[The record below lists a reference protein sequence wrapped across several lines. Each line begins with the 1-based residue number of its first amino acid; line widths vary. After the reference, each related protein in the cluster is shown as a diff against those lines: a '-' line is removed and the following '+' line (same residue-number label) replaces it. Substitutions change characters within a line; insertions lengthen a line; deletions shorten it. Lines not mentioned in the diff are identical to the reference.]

1 MATEDQIIKLLAD
14 LKLPDTP
21 ANREIVLSIIN
32 QPTTTQ
38 DESTPTTVP
47 STTLPSASDLLAQL
61 TLEAQAQV
69 QATGNKSGANYLL
82 GYAYPQRI
90 VKGNVSGVQ
99 IPTTDIETF
108 RADGG
113 MLQKYTGDLLVDK
126 NGNIAQKQ
134 YELSPMGESN
144 TILLQLLAEN
154 PLRYKTLTN
163 LLQTRGFYGNTK
175 PSTNRVD
182 QNDRYAFSEF
192 LNNVANANGVTWDV
206 GEQILASMPQNL
218 AAGTKAP
225 SVRVTSDDDLK
236 VVFRK
241 ASTDLLGYEV
251 DDATAQKFAKSYRQM
266 EIAEGQKQAAGG
278 VFESAAAPSTVA
290 EQQIL
295 KQFKP
300 EAQSFAAG
308 NLAQIMD
315 QSIKALGA

>member
-21 ANREIVLSIIN
+21 ANREIVLSILN
-32 QPTTTQ
+32 QPATAQ
-38 DESTPTTVP
+38 GGSTPTTVVP
-47 STTLPSASDLLAQL
+47 ATLPPASDLEA
-61 TLEAQAQV
+61 EISAQAQA
-69 QATGNKSGANYLL
+69 QTTGSKSGSNYLL
-82 GYAYPQRI
+82 GYAYPERI

-99 IPTTDIETF
+99 IPSTDIETF
-108 RADGG
+108 RGG
-113 MLQKYTGDLLVDK
+113 GGTVQKYRGSLLVDK
-126 NGNIAQKQ
+126 NGDVARQQ
-134 YELSPMGESN
+134 YDLSPMGETN

-154 PLRYKTLTN
+154 PVRYKTFTN
-163 LLQTRGFYGNTK
+163 LLQTRGYYGNTK

-206 GEQILASMPQNL
+206 GEQILASTPQSL

-225 SVRVTSDDDLK
+225 SVRVTSDEDLK

-251 DDATAQKFAKSYRQM
+251 DDVTAQKFAKSYREM
-266 EIAEGQKQAAGG
+266 EIAEAQQQAAGG

-295 KQFKP
+295 KQFQP
-300 EAQSFAAG
+300 EAQSFAAA
-308 NLAQIMD
+308 NYAQIMD
-315 QSIKALGA
+315 ARIKELGA

>member
-1 MATEDQIIKLLAD
+1 MATEDQIIKTLAD

-21 ANREIVLSIIN
+21 ANREIVLSFLDGK
-32 QPTTTQ
+32 TTT
-38 DESTPTTVP
+38 EGASTTTTVP
-47 STTLPSASDLLAQL
+47 SAALTPISELEKQLLAAV
-61 TLEAQAQV
+61 EAQKT
-69 QATGNKSGANYLL
+69 ATKSGANYLL
-82 GYAYPQRI
+82 GYAYPERI
-90 VKGNVSGVQ
+90 VKGNVSGTE
-99 IPTTDIETF
+99 IPPTDYETF
-108 RADGG
+108 RGG
-113 MLQKYTGDLLVDK
+113 GGTLQKYKGSLLIDK
-126 NGNIAQKQ
+126 NGNIAREQ
-134 YELSPMGESN
+134 YELSPMGETN

-154 PLRYKTLTN
+154 PLQYKTLTS
-163 LLQTRGFYGNTK
+163 LLQTRGYYGNTK

-206 GEQILASMPQNL
+206 GQQILASMPQNM

-225 SVRVTSDDDLK
+225 SVRVTSDEDLK

-251 DDATAQKFAKSYRQM
+251 DDVTAQKFAKSYRQM
-266 EIAEGQKQAAGG
+266 EIAEGQRQNAGG
-278 VFESAAAPSTVA
+278 VFESAAAPGTVA

-300 EAQSFAAG
+300 EAQSFATG

-315 QSIKALGA
+315 ESIKRLGA

>member
-1 MATEDQIIKLLAD
+1 MATEDQIIKTLAD

-21 ANREIVLSIIN
+21 ANRAIVVSFLDYN
-32 QPTTTQ
+32 TTT
-38 DESTPTTVP
+38 EGASTATTVP
-47 STTLPSASDLLAQL
+47 SATSSVVTATEAEITAKAQ
-61 TLEAQAQV
+61 EEK
-69 QATGNKSGANYLL
+69 TGGTKSGANYLL

-90 VKGNVSGVQ
+90 VKGNVSGTE
-99 IPTTDIETF
+99 IPPTDYETF
-108 RADGG
+108 RGG
-113 MLQKYTGDLLVDK
+113 GGTVQKYKGSLLIDK
-126 NGNIAQKQ
+126 NGNIARQQ
-134 YELSPMGESN
+134 YELSPMGETN

-154 PLRYKTLTN
+154 PLQYKTLTS
-163 LLQTRGFYGNTK
+163 LLQTRGYYGNTK

-206 GEQILASMPQNL
+206 GQQILASMPQNM

-225 SVRVTSDDDLK
+225 SVRVTSDEDLK

-266 EIAEGQKQAAGG
+266 EIAEGQRQNAGG
-278 VFESAAAPSTVA
+278 VFESAAAPGTVA

-300 EAQSFAAG
+300 EAQSFAAADY
-308 NLAQIMD
+308 AQIMD
-315 QSIKALGA
+315 ESIKRLGA

>member
-1 MATEDQIIKLLAD
+1 MATEDQIIKTLAD

-21 ANREIVLSIIN
+21 ANREIVVSILDGK
-32 QPTTTQ
+32 TTT
-38 DESTPTTVP
+38 EGTSTTTTVP
-47 STTLPSASDLLAQL
+47 SAALTPISELEKQLLAAV
-61 TLEAQAQV
+61 EARKT
-69 QATGNKSGANYLL
+69 ATKSGANYLL

-90 VKGNVSGVQ
+90 VKGNVSGTE
-99 IPTTDIETF
+99 IPPTDYETF
-108 RADGG
+108 RGG
-113 MLQKYTGDLLVDK
+113 GGTLQKYKGSLLIDK
-126 NGNIAQKQ
+126 NGNIAREQ
-134 YELSPMGESN
+134 YELSPMGETN

-154 PLRYKTLTN
+154 PLQYKTLTS
-163 LLQTRGFYGNTK
+163 LLQTRGYYGNTK

-206 GEQILASMPQNL
+206 GQQILASMPQNM

-225 SVRVTSDDDLK
+225 SVRVTSDEDLK

-266 EIAEGQKQAAGG
+266 EIAEGQRQNAGG
-278 VFESAAAPSTVA
+278 VFESAAAPGTVA

-300 EAQSFAAG
+300 EAQSFAAADY
-308 NLAQIMD
+308 AQIMD
-315 QSIKALGA
+315 ESIKRLGL

>member
-1 MATEDQIIKLLAD
+1 MATEDQIIKTLAD

-21 ANREIVLSIIN
+21 ANREIVLSILDGKTATQN
-32 QPTTTQ
+32 ASTTTI
-38 DESTPTTVP
+38 VP
-47 STTLPSASDLLAQL
+47 SAAL
-61 TLEAQAQV
+61 TPLEILTQQITVQAQFV
-69 QATGNKSGANYLL
+69 ATGTKAGANYLL

-90 VKGNVSGVQ
+90 VKGNVSGIE
-99 IPTTDIETF
+99 IPPTDFETF
-108 RADGG
+108 RGG
-113 MLQKYTGDLLVDK
+113 GGTVQKYTGSLLIDK

-134 YELSPMGESN
+134 YELSPMGETN

-154 PLRYKTLTN
+154 PVRYKTLTN

-206 GEQILASMPQNL
+206 GQQILASMPQNM

-225 SVRVTSDDDLK
+225 SVRVTSDEDLK

-266 EIAEGQKQAAGG
+266 EIAEGQRQNAGG
-278 VFESAAAPSTVA
+278 VFESAAAPGTVA

-300 EAQSFAAG
+300 EAQSFAAADY
-308 NLAQIMD
+308 AQIMD
-315 QSIKALGA
+315 ESIKRLGA

>member
-1 MATEDQIIKLLAD
+1 MATEDQIIKTLAD

-21 ANREIVLSIIN
+21 ANRGIVLSILDGATATQN
-32 QPTTTQ
+32 ASTT
-38 DESTPTTVP
+38 TTVP
-47 STTLPSASDLLAQL
+47 SAVLTPLELLTQKI
-61 TLEAQAQV
+61 TQQAQSE
-69 QATGNKSGANYLL
+69 ATGTKAGANYLL

-90 VKGNVSGVQ
+90 VKGNVSGIE
-99 IPTTDIETF
+99 IPPTDFETY
-108 RADGG
+108 RGG
-113 MLQKYTGDLLVDK
+113 GGTVQKYTGPLLIDK

-134 YELSPMGESN
+134 YELSPMGETN

-154 PLRYKTLTN
+154 PVRYKTLTN

-206 GEQILASMPQNL
+206 GEQILASMPQSL

-225 SVRVTSDDDLK
+225 SVRVTSDEDLK

-266 EIAEGQKQAAGG
+266 EIAQGQKQAAGG
-278 VFESAAAPSTVA
+278 VFESAASPSTVA
-290 EQQIL
+290 AQQIRN
-295 KQFKP
+295 QFGP
-300 EAQSFAAG
+300 EVAAVQAG
-308 NLAQIMD
+308 DYAEIMD
-315 QSIKALGA
+315 QSIKRLGS

>member
-1 MATEDQIIKLLAD
+1 MATEDQIIKTLAD

-21 ANREIVLSIIN
+21 ANREIVVSILDGK
-32 QPTTTQ
+32 TTT
-38 DESTPTTVP
+38 EGTSTTTTVP
-47 STTLPSASDLLAQL
+47 SAALTPISELEKQLLAAV
-61 TLEAQAQV
+61 EAQKT
-69 QATGNKSGANYLL
+69 ATKSGANYLL

-90 VKGNVSGVQ
+90 VKGNVSGTE
-99 IPTTDIETF
+99 IPPTDYETF
-108 RADGG
+108 RVGG
-113 MLQKYTGDLLVDK
+113 GTLQKYKGSLLIDK
-126 NGNIAQKQ
+126 NGNIAREQ
-134 YELSPMGESN
+134 YELSPMGETN

-154 PLRYKTLTN
+154 PLQYKTLTS
-163 LLQTRGFYGNTK
+163 LLQTRGYYGNTK

-206 GEQILASMPQNL
+206 GQQILASMPQNM

-225 SVRVTSDDDLK
+225 SVRVTSDEDLK

-266 EIAEGQKQAAGG
+266 EIAEGQRQNAGG
-278 VFESAAAPSTVA
+278 VFESAAAPGTVA

-300 EAQSFAAG
+300 EAQSFAAADY
-308 NLAQIMD
+308 AQIMD
-315 QSIKALGA
+315 ESIKRLGA